1 MIGHG
6 ELRGSQ
12 LALGDCSHRLWCH
25 CTECGRAMHSLLRC
39 AMSVCRVCWRDYAI
53 LLRSS
58 HSVLSIVCVCTL
70 YVHILCLYNLHMYV

>member
-25 CTECGRAMHSLLRC
+25 CTECGRAMHSLWRC